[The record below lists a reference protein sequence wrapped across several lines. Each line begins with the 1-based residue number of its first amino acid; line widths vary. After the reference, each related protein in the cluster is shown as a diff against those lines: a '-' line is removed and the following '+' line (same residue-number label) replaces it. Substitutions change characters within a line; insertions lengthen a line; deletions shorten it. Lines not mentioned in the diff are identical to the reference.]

1 MAPPLLPNLLPVT
14 RLITCSACAQHVKS
28 NESSCPH
35 CGAELRGS
43 ESRALRAAGAVL
55 IGLALSGC
63 ADKEPDTGSD
73 SDGMTGTA
81 GTTDASG
88 STGDTGATETGS
100 DSSGDTTSTGGPE
113 PEYGV
118 PMTTAEPDYGVPSTD
133 PTTGD
138 TDSAST
144 GDTASTGDSASE
156 GGEPLYGAGA
166 T

>member
-1 MAPPLLPNLLPVT
+1 MAPPLLPNLLPAT
-14 RLITCSACAQHVKS
+14 RLIACSACAQHVKS

-55 IGLALSGC
+55 LGLALSGC
-63 ADKEPDTGSD
+63 ADKEPDTASD
-73 SDGMTGTA
+73 SEGMTGTS
-81 GTTDASG
+81 GTSGATDATG
-88 STGDTGATETGS
+88 SDTGATGTGS
-100 DSSGDTTSTGGPE
+100 DSSGDTSTGGPE

-118 PMTTAEPDYGVPSTD
+118 PMTTSEPDYGVPSTD

-138 TDSAST
+138 TDAST
-144 GDTASTGDSASE
+144 GDTASDTSSGS
-156 GGEPLYGAGA
+156 GEPLYGAGA